1 MEMRYQAV
9 ASVYRNSNGELWFK
23 AIVEDVSE
31 EAVMQKIK
39 NLAEILNATAVL
51 DQLLMAHSKEGII

>member
-9 ASVYRNSNGELWFK
+9 ASIYRNSNGELWFK
-23 AIVEDVSE
+23 AIVDGDTE

-39 NLAEILNATAVL
+39 NLSEILNATYVV
-51 DQLLMAHSKEGII
+51 DQLLMAYSKEER